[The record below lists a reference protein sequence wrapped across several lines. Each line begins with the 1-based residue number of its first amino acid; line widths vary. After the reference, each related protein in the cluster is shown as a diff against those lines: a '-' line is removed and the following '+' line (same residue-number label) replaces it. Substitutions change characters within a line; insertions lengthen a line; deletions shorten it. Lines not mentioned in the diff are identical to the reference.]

1 MIHKPWTPYDL
12 LYIMTSFF
20 SFVFFSINANSLNE
34 KKKANYLGTFD
45 HDHEVLWLLLA
56 LEMMRNGSDAPP
68 SSLLDP
74 KKVQLC

>member
-1 MIHKPWTPYDL
+1 MFNTNVMIHKPWTPYDL

-45 HDHEVLWLLLA
+45 HDHEVL
-56 LEMMRNGSDAPP
+56 
-68 SSLLDP
+68 
-74 KKVQLC
+74 